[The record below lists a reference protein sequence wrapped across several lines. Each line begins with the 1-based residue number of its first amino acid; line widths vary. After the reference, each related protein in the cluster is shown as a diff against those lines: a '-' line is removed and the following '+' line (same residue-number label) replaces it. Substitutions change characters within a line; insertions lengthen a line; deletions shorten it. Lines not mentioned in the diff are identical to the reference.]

1 MKTCKSILKKILK
14 IESLILLISTIIYTN
29 LISNISFNGGTI
41 LMLMLMFT
49 LDIKNLYKTKK
60 QTINSMSYYLL
71 NIPLLGIVTFYII
84 KSFILLFT
92 SSENTSSLF
101 FYNHLLISYIIT
113 LISIISQ
120 YFYKKTIT
128 SDFPITI
135 NKVLFITI
143 LLSMIPLFS
152 NSTTIMMGVNIAI
165 IVFSIIKLLFLKF
178 ASSIELDII
187 YLILLILCIVVT
199 NPVSVVL
206 FINYFIEQT
215 MAN

>member
-1 MKTCKSILKKILK
+1 MKTCKSILKNLLK
-14 IESLILLISTIIYTN
+14 IESLILLMSTIIYTN

-60 QTINSMSYYLL
+60 TINSMSYYLL

-178 ASSIELDII
+178 ASSVELDII
-187 YLILLILCIVVT
+187 YLILLILCIVVANT
-199 NPVSVVL
+199 VSVVL
-206 FINYFIEQT
+206 FINYFIEET
-215 MAN
+215 MTN

>member
-1 MKTCKSILKKILK
+1 MKTCKSILKKLLK
-14 IESLILLISTIIYTN
+14 IESLILLMSTIIYTN
-29 LISNISFNGGTI
+29 LISNFSFNGGTI

-60 QTINSMSYYLL
+60 TINSMSYYLL

-143 LLSMIPLFS
+143 LLSIIPFFS

-187 YLILLILCIVVT
+187 YLILLILCIVVANT
-199 NPVSVVL
+199 VSVVL
-206 FINYFIEQT
+206 FINYFIEET
-215 MAN
+215 MTN

>member
-1 MKTCKSILKKILK
+1 MKTCKSILKNLLK
-14 IESLILLISTIIYTN
+14 IESLILLVSTIIYNN

-92 SSENTSSLF
+92 SSENFSSLF

-128 SDFPITI
+128 PAFPITI
-135 NKVLFITI
+135 NKVLFVTI
-143 LLSMIPLFS
+143 LLSIIPFFS
-152 NSTTIMMGVNIAI
+152 NSTAIMMGINIAI

-178 ASSIELDII
+178 SSSVELDII
-187 YLILLILCIVVT
+187 YLILLILCIVVA

>member
-41 LMLMLMFT
+41 LILMLMFT

-60 QTINSMSYYLL
+60 QKINSMSYYLL

-84 KSFILLFT
+84 KSFILLST
-92 SSENTSSLF
+92 SSENSSSLF

-128 SDFPITI
+128 SDFSITI

-178 ASSIELDII
+178 ASSVELDII
-187 YLILLILCIVVT
+187 YLILLILCIVIA

-206 FINYFIEQT
+206 FINYFIEET
-215 MAN
+215 MTN

>member
-1 MKTCKSILKKILK
+1 MKTCKSILKKLLK
-14 IESLILLISTIIYTN
+14 IESLILLMSTIIYTN

-60 QTINSMSYYLL
+60 TINSMSYYLL

-143 LLSMIPLFS
+143 LLSIIPFFS

-187 YLILLILCIVVT
+187 YLILLILCIVVANT
-199 NPVSVVL
+199 VSVVL
-206 FINYFIEQT
+206 FINYFIEET
-215 MAN
+215 MTN

>member
-1 MKTCKSILKKILK
+1 
-14 IESLILLISTIIYTN
+14 
-29 LISNISFNGGTI
+29 
-41 LMLMLMFT
+41 MLMLMFT

-60 QTINSMSYYLL
+60 TINSMSYYLL

-128 SDFPITI
+128 SDFSITI

-178 ASSIELDII
+178 ASSVELDII
-187 YLILLILCIVVT
+187 YLILLILCMVVA

-206 FINYFIEQT
+206 FINYFIEET
-215 MAN
+215 MTN

>member
-1 MKTCKSILKKILK
+1 MKKILRILSHLLT
-14 IESLILLISTIIYTN
+14 IESLILLVSTIIYNN

-128 SDFPITI
+128 SDFSITI

-178 ASSIELDII
+178 SSSVELDII
-187 YLILLILCIVVT
+187 YLIILILCIVVT

-206 FINYFIEQT
+206 FINYFIEET
-215 MAN
+215 MTN

>member
-1 MKTCKSILKKILK
+1 MKTCKSILKNLLT
-14 IESLILLISTIIYTN
+14 IESLILLVSTIIYTN

-41 LMLMLMFT
+41 LILMFMFI
-49 LDIKNLYKTKK
+49 LDI
-60 QTINSMSYYLL
+60 ISYYLL

-84 KSFILLFT
+84 KSFILFFT
-92 SSENTSSLF
+92 NSENYSSLF
-101 FYNHLLISYIIT
+101 FYNHLLILYIIT
-113 LISIISQ
+113 LVSIVSQ

-128 SDFPITI
+128 SDFSITI

-152 NSTTIMMGVNIAI
+152 NSTTIMMGINIAI

-187 YLILLILCIVVT
+187 YLILLILCIVVA

-206 FINYFIEQT
+206 FINYFIEEKMT
-215 MAN
+215 N

>member
-1 MKTCKSILKKILK
+1 MKTCKSILKNLLK
-14 IESLILLISTIIYTN
+14 LESLILLMSTIIYTN

-71 NIPLLGIVTFYII
+71 NISLLGIVTFYII

-128 SDFPITI
+128 SAFPITI

-152 NSTTIMMGVNIAI
+152 NSTTIMMGINIAI

-187 YLILLILCIVVT
+187 YLILLILCIVVA

-206 FINYFIEQT
+206 FINYFIEET
-215 MAN
+215 MTN

>member
-1 MKTCKSILKKILK
+1 MKTCKSILKNLLK
-14 IESLILLISTIIYTN
+14 IESLILLMSTIIYTN

-60 QTINSMSYYLL
+60 TINSMSYYLL

-84 KSFILLFT
+84 KSFILFFT
-92 SSENTSSLF
+92 DSENSSSLF

-178 ASSIELDII
+178 ASSVELDII
-187 YLILLILCIVVT
+187 YLILLILCIVVA

-206 FINYFIEQT
+206 FINYFIEET
-215 MAN
+215 MTN

>member
-1 MKTCKSILKKILK
+1 MKTCKSILKKLLK
-14 IESLILLISTIIYTN
+14 IESLILLMSTIIYTN

-60 QTINSMSYYLL
+60 TINSMSYYLL

-152 NSTTIMMGVNIAI
+152 NSTTIMMGINIAI

-178 ASSIELDII
+178 ASSVELDII
-187 YLILLILCIVVT
+187 YLILLILCMVVA

-206 FINYFIEQT
+206 FINYFIEET
-215 MAN
+215 MTN

>member
-1 MKTCKSILKKILK
+1 MKTCKSILKNLLK
-14 IESLILLISTIIYTN
+14 IESLILLMSTIIYTN

-60 QTINSMSYYLL
+60 TINSMSYYLL

-178 ASSIELDII
+178 ASSVELDII
-187 YLILLILCIVVT
+187 YLILLILCIVVA

-206 FINYFIEQT
+206 FINYFIEET
-215 MAN
+215 MTN

>member
-1 MKTCKSILKKILK
+1 MKTCKSILKNLLK
-14 IESLILLISTIIYTN
+14 IESLILLVSTIIYTN

-128 SDFPITI
+128 SDFSITI

-152 NSTTIMMGVNIAI
+152 NSTTIMMGINIAI

-187 YLILLILCIVVT
+187 YLILLILCIVVA

-206 FINYFIEQT
+206 FINYFIEET
-215 MAN
+215 MTN

>member
-1 MKTCKSILKKILK
+1 
-14 IESLILLISTIIYTN
+14 
-29 LISNISFNGGTI
+29 
-41 LMLMLMFT
+41 MLMLMFT

-71 NIPLLGIVTFYII
+71 NILLLGIVTFYII

-152 NSTTIMMGVNIAI
+152 NSTTVMMGINIAI
-165 IVFSIIKLLFLKF
+165 IVFSIIKLLFLKS
-178 ASSIELDII
+178 ASSVELDII
-187 YLILLILCIVVT
+187 YLILLILCIVVA

>member
-1 MKTCKSILKKILK
+1 MKTCKSILKKLLK

-60 QTINSMSYYLL
+60 TINSMSYYLL

-92 SSENTSSLF
+92 SSENFSSLF
-101 FYNHLLISYIIT
+101 FCNHLLISYIIT

-152 NSTTIMMGVNIAI
+152 NSTTIMLGVNIAI

-187 YLILLILCIVVT
+187 YLILLILCIVVA

-206 FINYFIEQT
+206 FINYFIEET
-215 MAN
+215 MTN

>member
-1 MKTCKSILKKILK
+1 MKTCKSILKKLLK
-14 IESLILLISTIIYTN
+14 IESLILLMSTIIYTN

-60 QTINSMSYYLL
+60 TINSMSYYLL

-187 YLILLILCIVVT
+187 YLILLILCIVVANT
-199 NPVSVVL
+199 VSVVL
-206 FINYFIEQT
+206 FINYFIEET
-215 MAN
+215 MTN

>member
-1 MKTCKSILKKILK
+1 MKTCKSILKKLLK
-14 IESLILLISTIIYTN
+14 IESLILLMSTIIYTN

-60 QTINSMSYYLL
+60 TINSMSYYLL

-128 SDFPITI
+128 SDFSITI

-178 ASSIELDII
+178 ASSVELYII
-187 YLILLILCIVVT
+187 YLILLILCMVVA

-206 FINYFIEQT
+206 FINYFIEET
-215 MAN
+215 MTN

>member
-1 MKTCKSILKKILK
+1 MKTCKSILKNLLT
-14 IESLILLISTIIYTN
+14 IESLILLVSTIIYTN

-41 LMLMLMFT
+41 LILMFMFI

-60 QTINSMSYYLL
+60 QTINNISYYLL

-84 KSFILLFT
+84 KSFILFFT
-92 SSENTSSLF
+92 NSENYSSLF
-101 FYNHLLISYIIT
+101 FYNHLLILYIIT
-113 LISIISQ
+113 LVSIVSQ

-128 SDFPITI
+128 SDFSITI

-152 NSTTIMMGVNIAI
+152 NSTTIMMGINIAI

-187 YLILLILCIVVT
+187 YLILLILCIVVA

-206 FINYFIEQT
+206 FINYFIEEKMT
-215 MAN
+215 N

>member
-1 MKTCKSILKKILK
+1 
-14 IESLILLISTIIYTN
+14 
-29 LISNISFNGGTI
+29 
-41 LMLMLMFT
+41 MLMLMFT

-84 KSFILLFT
+84 KSFILFFT
-92 SSENTSSLF
+92 DSENSSSLF

-178 ASSIELDII
+178 ASSVELDII
-187 YLILLILCIVVT
+187 YLILLILCIVVA

>member
-1 MKTCKSILKKILK
+1 MKTCKSILKNLLT
-14 IESLILLISTIIYTN
+14 IESLILLVSTIIYTN

-41 LMLMLMFT
+41 LILMFMFI

-60 QTINSMSYYLL
+60 QTINNISYYLL

-84 KSFILLFT
+84 KSFILFFT
-92 SSENTSSLF
+92 NSENYSSLF
-101 FYNHLLISYIIT
+101 FYNHLLILYIIT
-113 LISIISQ
+113 LVSIVSQ

-128 SDFPITI
+128 SDFSITI

-152 NSTTIMMGVNIAI
+152 NSTTIMMGINIAI

-178 ASSIELDII
+178 ASSVELDII
-187 YLILLILCIVVT
+187 YLILLILCIVVA

>member
-1 MKTCKSILKKILK
+1 MKTCKSILKKLLK
-14 IESLILLISTIIYTN
+14 IESLILLMSTIIYTN

-60 QTINSMSYYLL
+60 TINSMSYYLL

-128 SDFPITI
+128 SDFSITI

-165 IVFSIIKLLFLKF
+165 IVFYIIKLLFLKF
-178 ASSIELDII
+178 ASSVELYII
-187 YLILLILCIVVT
+187 YLILLILCMVVA

-206 FINYFIEQT
+206 FINYFIEET
-215 MAN
+215 MTN

>member
-1 MKTCKSILKKILK
+1 MKTCKSILKKLLK
-14 IESLILLISTIIYTN
+14 IESLILLMSTIIYTN

-60 QTINSMSYYLL
+60 TINSMSYYLL

-128 SDFPITI
+128 SDFSITI

-178 ASSIELDII
+178 ASSVELDII
-187 YLILLILCIVVT
+187 YLILLILCMVVA

-206 FINYFIEQT
+206 FINYFIEET
-215 MAN
+215 MTN

>member
-1 MKTCKSILKKILK
+1 MKTCKSILKNLLK

-84 KSFILLFT
+84 KSFILFFT
-92 SSENTSSLF
+92 NSENSSSLF

-128 SDFPITI
+128 SDFSITI

-178 ASSIELDII
+178 ASSVELDII
-187 YLILLILCIVVT
+187 YLILLILCMVVA

-206 FINYFIEQT
+206 FINYFIEET
-215 MAN
+215 MTN